1 MPARNHV
8 ENPLEFIFERA
19 SWAASDVRRGI
30 QAPPLRHEAAVPA
43 IRHIEVADLWAA
55 LREGMRD
62 LGVARS
68 DVVFIAIF
76 YPLAGLVLGR
86 LMASMNMLPLVAP
99 LVSGF
104 ALLGPVAAVGLY
116 EVSRR
121 LEANE
126 PVSWSTPFEVRKSPA
141 FTSILAFGAILAL
154 IFFVWLAVA
163 WGVFALTVGPEAP
176 TSMTSFL
183 RDVFGTGAG
192 WAMIVVGSAIGAVF
206 AAFTFAISVISVPLM
221 LDRDVGVGPAMRA
234 SIEAV
239 RTNPKPMLIWGLVI
253 AAAMVA
259 GSLPALIGL
268 IFVLPLFGHASW
280 RLYRKLV
287 ADA

>member
-1 MPARNHV
+1 LHHA
-8 ENPLEFIFERA
+8 
-19 SWAASDVRRGI
+19 
-30 QAPPLRHEAAVPA
+30 AAVPA
-43 IRHIEVADLWAA
+43 IRRIELSDLWAA
-55 LREGMRD
+55 LREGLRD

-68 DVVFIAIF
+68 DVIFIAIF

-116 EVSRR
+116 EISRR
-121 LEANE
+121 LEAGE

-141 FTSILAFGAILAL
+141 FTSILAFGAILAMV
-154 IFFVWLAVA
+154 FFAWLAVA
-163 WGVFALTVGPEAP
+163 WGIFALTVGPEAP
-176 TSMTSFL
+176 TSIGSFL
-183 RDVFGTGAG
+183 SDVFGTGAG
-192 WAMIVVGSAIGAVF
+192 WAMIIVGTAVGAAF
-206 AAFTFAISVISVPLM
+206 AALTFAISAISVPLM

-234 SIEAV
+234 SIAAV
-239 RTNPKPMLIWGLVI
+239 RTNPKPMLVWGLVI
-253 AAAMVA
+253 AAALVL

-268 IFVLPLFGHASW
+268 MFVLPLFGHASW

-287 ADA
+287 SDD

>member
-8 ENPLEFIFERA
+8 ENPVEFIFERA
-19 SWAASDVRRGI
+19 SWAASDVRRAV
-30 QAPPLRHEAAVPA
+30 QAPPLRHATAVPA
-43 IRHIEVADLWAA
+43 IRRIGISDLWAA
-55 LREGMRD
+55 LREGLRD

-68 DVVFIAIF
+68 DVIFIAIF

-121 LEANE
+121 LEADQ

-141 FTSILAFGAILAL
+141 FTSILAFGAILAMV
-154 IFFVWLAVA
+154 FFAWLAAA
-163 WGVFALTVGPEAP
+163 WAVFALTVGPEAP
-176 TSMTSFL
+176 TSIGSFL

-192 WAMIVVGSAIGAVF
+192 WAMIIIGTAVGAVF

-221 LDRDVGVGPAMRA
+221 LDRDVGVGRAMRA
-234 SIEAV
+234 SIAAV
-239 RTNPKPMLIWGLVI
+239 RTNPKPMLVWGLMI
-253 AAAMVA
+253 AGALVL

-287 ADA
+287 ADD

>member
-19 SWAASDVRRGI
+19 SWAASDVRRGLE
-30 QAPPLRHEAAVPA
+30 APPLRHEAAVPA
-43 IRHIEVADLWAA
+43 IRHIEVSDLWAA
-55 LREGMRD
+55 LREGLRD

-68 DVVFIAIF
+68 DVVFVAIF
-76 YPLAGLVLGR
+76 YPLAGLVLAR
-86 LMASMNMLPLVAP
+86 LMANANMLPLVAP

-116 EVSRR
+116 EISRR

-126 PVSWSTPFEVRKSPA
+126 EVSWSTPFDVRKSPA
-141 FTSILAFGAILAL
+141 FTSILAFGAIVAL
-154 IFFVWLAVA
+154 IFAVWLAAA
-163 WGVFALTVGPEAP
+163 WGVYAITLGPEAP
-176 TSMTSFL
+176 TSLASFL

-192 WAMIVVGSAIGAVF
+192 WAMIILGTAVGAVF

-221 LDRDVGVGPAMRA
+221 LDRDVGVGRAMAA
-234 SIEAV
+234 SVEAV
-239 RTNPKPMLIWGLVI
+239 RTNPKPMLVWGLMI
-253 AAAMVA
+253 AAAMVL

-268 IFVLPLFGHASW
+268 MFVLPLFGHASW

-287 ADA
+287 VDD

>member
-19 SWAASDVRRGI
+19 SWAASDVRRVV
-30 QAPPLRHEAAVPA
+30 QAPPLRHAAAVPA
-43 IRHIEVADLWAA
+43 IRRIGISDLWAA
-55 LREGMRD
+55 LREGLRD

-116 EVSRR
+116 EISRR
-121 LEANE
+121 LEADE

-141 FTSILAFGAILAL
+141 FTSILAFGAILAMV
-154 IFFVWLAVA
+154 FFAWLAVA
-163 WGVFALTVGPEAP
+163 WGIFALTVGPEAP
-176 TSMTSFL
+176 TSIGSFL

-192 WAMIVVGSAIGAVF
+192 WAMIVVGTAVGAVF

-234 SIEAV
+234 SIAAV
-239 RTNPKPMLIWGLVI
+239 RTNPKPMLVWGLVI
-253 AAAMVA
+253 AAALVL

>member
-19 SWAASDVRRGI
+19 SWAASDVRRGV
-30 QAPPLRHEAAVPA
+30 QAPPLHHAAAVPA
-43 IRHIEVADLWAA
+43 IRRIELSDLWAA
-55 LREGMRD
+55 LREGLRD

-68 DVVFIAIF
+68 DVIFIAIF

-116 EVSRR
+116 EISRR
-121 LEANE
+121 LEAGE

-141 FTSILAFGAILAL
+141 FTSILAFGAILAMV
-154 IFFVWLAVA
+154 FFAWLAVA
-163 WGVFALTVGPEAP
+163 WGIFALTVGPEAP
-176 TSMTSFL
+176 TSIGSFL
-183 RDVFGTGAG
+183 SDVFGTGAG
-192 WAMIVVGSAIGAVF
+192 WAMIIVGTAVGAAF
-206 AAFTFAISVISVPLM
+206 AALTFAISAISVPLM

-234 SIEAV
+234 SIAAV
-239 RTNPKPMLIWGLVI
+239 RTNPKPMLVWGLVI
-253 AAAMVA
+253 AAALVL

-268 IFVLPLFGHASW
+268 MFVLPLFGHASW

-287 ADA
+287 SDD

>member
-1 MPARNHV
+1 MPTRNHV

-19 SWAASDVRRGI
+19 SWAASDVRRSL
-30 QAPPLRHEAAVPA
+30 QAPPLRHAAAAPDV
-43 IRHIEVADLWAA
+43 RRIEVADLWTS
-55 LREGMRD
+55 LREGLRD

-86 LMASMNMLPLVAP
+86 LMFSMNMLPLVAP

-121 LEANE
+121 LEAGQ

-141 FTSILAFGAILAL
+141 FTSILAFGALLAL
-154 IFFVWLAVA
+154 IFFAWLAAAAGIYAVT
-163 WGVFALTVGPEAP
+163 LGPEAP
-176 TSMTSFL
+176 ASLSAFVS
-183 RDVFGTGAG
+183 DVFATPAG
-192 WAMIVVGSAIGAVF
+192 WAMIIVGTAVGALF

-221 LDRDVGVGPAMRA
+221 LDRDVGVATAIRT
-234 SIEAV
+234 SIGAV
-239 RTNPKPMLIWGLVI
+239 RANPRPMLIWGLVI
-253 AAAMVA
+253 AAAMVL
-259 GSLPALIGL
+259 GSIPALIGL
-268 IFVLPLFGHASW
+268 MLVLPLFGHATW

-287 ADA
+287 PDV